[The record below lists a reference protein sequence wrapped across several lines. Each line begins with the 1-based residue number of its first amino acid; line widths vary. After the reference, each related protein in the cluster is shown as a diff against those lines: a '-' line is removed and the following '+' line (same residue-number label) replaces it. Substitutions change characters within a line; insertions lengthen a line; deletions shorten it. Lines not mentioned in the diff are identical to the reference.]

1 MYGFH
6 LNLRQLNDCDCEWCS
21 VTSLVRLFADG
32 GDTQFTFSLLPPSTT
47 TSVALAHQ
55 HAARQASGW

>member
-6 LNLRQLNDCDCEWCS
+6 LHLRQLNDCEWCS

-32 GDTQFTFSLLPPSTT
+32 GDIQFTFSLLPPPSTT
-47 TSVALAHQ
+47 TSVALVHQ
-55 HAARQASGW
+55 RAARQASGW